1 MTNKHTKVFIRA
13 GRHFGCAKRQIEN
26 SLRIFATFRRKISQ
40 MNGKFAMVS
49 EYSRT
54 FRLTERKPVRS
65 PATATLRSTEQYTV
79 EQTRGVQKA
88 RPDCVDAKADYDY
101 LNKVI
106 LPCSLAHARAH
117 TRAHMRKTRRVRERH
132 RRKLSELKRKA
143 IGLINIPILNLY
155 VWKNNNNNRNKQQLS
170 CYLTLYN
177 ILAFMSLECSVSS
190 SWI

>member
-1 MTNKHTKVFIRA
+1 MTNKHTKVFIRT

-40 MNGKFAMVS
+40 MNGKFAIVC

-54 FRLTERKPVRS
+54 FRLTERRSLRS
-65 PATATLRSTEQYTV
+65 PATATLRSTEQYTA

-88 RPDCVDAKADYDY
+88 RPDCVDAQADYDY

-143 IGLINIPILNLY
+143 IGLININIPILNLY
-155 VWKNNNNNRNKQQLS
+155 MHENNNNNRNKQQLP
-170 CYLTLYN
+170 CYFTLYN

-190 SWI
+190 S